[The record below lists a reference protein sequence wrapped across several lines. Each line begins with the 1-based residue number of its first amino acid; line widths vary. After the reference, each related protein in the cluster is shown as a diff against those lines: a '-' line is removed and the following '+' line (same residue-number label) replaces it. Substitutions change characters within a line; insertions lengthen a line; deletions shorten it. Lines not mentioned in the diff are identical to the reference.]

1 MFKKLFLIVKPLLK
15 PLAALGL
22 AGVLFFSQ
30 VDGALAART
39 GGRIGGGSFRTPS
52 SRVYTPSPGGY
63 RGGGGYY
70 PGGGFGFPF
79 LIPFFGF
86 GGGGLFSLLIFI
98 AVTGFIFR
106 SFGSIAGGGDE
117 LVSVSNPT
125 VSVARVQVGLMAQ
138 ARNLQADLDRM
149 AQMADTGSAQGRA
162 QVLQE
167 ATLSLLRHPE
177 YWAYGSSQSEQT
189 GVNSA
194 EAKFNQWTIAERSK
208 FTEETLSNVNNQLI
222 GGMAPALEGGNSSL
236 VSQTG
241 ELATTENEYILVTL
255 VVGALGKVEL
265 PKVKSSETLPHA
277 LSRLG
282 SIGSEQLLAVE
293 ILWTPQASG
302 DTLSSDDLLAYYPNL
317 NLV

>member
-1 MFKKLFLIVKPLLK
+1 MLKKLFLIVKPLLK

-30 VDGALAART
+30 VDGALAARS

-70 PGGGFGFPF
+70 GGGGFGFPF
-79 LIPFFGF
+79 LIPFLGF

-106 SFGSIAGGGDE
+106 SFRSIAGGGDE

-194 EAKFNQWTIAERSK
+194 EAKFNQWTLAERSK

-222 GGMAPALEGGNSSL
+222 GGAAPALPGDNGSL
-236 VSQTG
+236 VAQNG

-255 VVGALGKVEL
+255 VVGVLGKFEL
-265 PKVKSSETLPHA
+265 PKVNSPETLRQA

-302 DTLSSDDLLAYYPNL
+302 DTLSTDDLLAYYPNL
-317 NLV
+317 TLV